1 MNIIITPRIEA
12 MIQERVDSGQ
22 YDSADTRL
30 IEAALR
36 LLEQEEKRAWLRAA
50 LAEGDEGEP
59 IPYTPELLESIERS
73 VRRRFES
80 RDVPWRPVIFRYCP
94 FQ

>member
-1 MNIIITPRIEA
+1 MNIIITPRIES
-12 MIQERVDSGQ
+12 MIQERGDSGQ
-22 YDSADTRL
+22 YDSADTV

-50 LAEGDEGEP
+50 LAESDEGVP

-73 VRRRFES
+73 ARRQFES
-80 RDVPWRPVIFRYCP
+80 GEVPSASDVFP
-94 FQ
+94 